1 MDFIEGAH
9 LCIRVYIRWEGR
21 DHYGYRKICRLD
33 SPEETGRRI
42 K

>member
-1 MDFIEGAH
+1 MDSIEGAL

>member
-1 MDFIEGAH
+1 MDFIEGAL

-21 DHYGYRKICRLD
+21 DHYGYRKICRPYW
-33 SPEETGRRI
+33 PEETGRRI

>member
-1 MDFIEGAH
+1 MDFIEGAL
-9 LCIRVYIRWEGR
+9 LCIRVYIRGEGR
-21 DHYGYRKICRLD
+21 EHYGYRKICRLD